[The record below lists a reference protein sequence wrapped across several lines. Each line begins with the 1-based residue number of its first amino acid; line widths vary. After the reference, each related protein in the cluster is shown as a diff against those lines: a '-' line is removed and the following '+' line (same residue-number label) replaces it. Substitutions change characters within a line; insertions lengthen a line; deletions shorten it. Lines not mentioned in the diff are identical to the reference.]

1 MSAVAEN
8 YAEALFELAGNA
20 GQLEEYG
27 RWITAT
33 ARALEGSPTAQ
44 AALVSPKVTKAFKAG
59 LMAATLERA
68 GAPAEFVR
76 YLLAVGRRGR
86 QGALGKIAEAYGA
99 LMDRHHNRV
108 RASVVVARAPDPA
121 LEEAITAS
129 LGSLLGQQVVA
140 TFSVDPEILGGAVV
154 RVGDRV
160 YDGSVRRRLVRL
172 KQQLLGR

>member
-8 YAEALFELAGNA
+8 YAEALFELAGKS

-33 ARALEGSPTAQ
+33 ARVLESSPAAQ
-44 AALVSPKVTKAFKAG
+44 AALVNPKVTKAFKAE
-59 LMAATLERA
+59 LMSGTLAKA

-76 YLLAVGRRGR
+76 YLQAVGRRGR
-86 QGALGKIAEAYGA
+86 QASFGAIADAYGA
-99 LMDRHHNRV
+99 LLDRHHNRV
-108 RASVVVARAPDPA
+108 RASVVVARAPDQA
-121 LEEAITAS
+121 LEESIAAS
-129 LGSLLGQQVVA
+129 LSSVLGKKVLA

-160 YDGSVRRRLVRL
+160 YDGSIRRRLVRL
-172 KQQLLGR
+172 KRQLLGR